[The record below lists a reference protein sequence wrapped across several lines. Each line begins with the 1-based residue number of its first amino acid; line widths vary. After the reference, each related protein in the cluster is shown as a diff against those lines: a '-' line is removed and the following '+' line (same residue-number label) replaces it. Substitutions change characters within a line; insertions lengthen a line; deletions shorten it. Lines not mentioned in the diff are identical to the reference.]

1 MGTTDLATS
10 QVLRVPR
17 SLLLLL
23 LLEPSTLSLHYSV
36 RQQAGR
42 VLTSQ
47 VRSGEVVGLCDGP

>member
-17 SLLLLL
+17 SLLL

-47 VRSGEVVGLCDGP
+47 VRSGEVVGSCDGP

>member
-10 QVLRVPR
+10 QVLRVPH
-17 SLLLLL
+17 SLLLP
-23 LLEPSTLSLHYSV
+23 LEPSTLSLHYSV

-47 VRSGEVVGLCDGP
+47 VRSGEVVGSCDGP